1 MRDIGEWIMAEKLLN
16 VKREGDFSYPILFEN
31 DFGQLADALKRE
43 GLDGRSVCLVADSNT
58 APLYAEEVKRIL
70 SEICP
75 KVFLF
80 TFQAGEA
87 SKNLT
92 RANVLVTPEGR
103 IWYTV
108 WDNPHPDKEIASLD
122 IISSIMPYYL
132 FGLSLQ

>member
-1 MRDIGEWIMAEKLLN
+1 MDTKAEKLYLLHSHIGPSVPN
-16 VKREGDFSYPILFEN
+16 FDQEIARLKLVYADGTSEELPLI
-31 DFGQLADALKRE
+31 FGRNIGSFK
-43 GLDGRSVCLVADSNT
+43 
-58 APLYAEEVKRIL
+58 
-70 SEICP
+70 
-75 KVFLF
+75 
-80 TFQAGEA
+80 GEA